1 MRIRSECWLNGLC
14 SIVLNSLIVA
24 VFHVS
29 WGGESGLLVADE
41 PGLTRCELIPL
52 RHAETVHKAFAARP
66 AFDVTNA
73 SQPHHQYTV
82 KRNNR

>member
-1 MRIRSECWLNGLC
+1 MRHFLWDGPYMRIRSECWLNGLC

-52 RHAETVHKAFAARP
+52 RMR
-66 AFDVTNA
+66 
-73 SQPHHQYTV
+73 
-82 KRNNR
+82 KRFTKHSPLVRHST